1 MQQRTGEGFG
11 VMLKTVG
18 GGSNMEFELG
28 TGFLTMTDIDTGE
41 QFDLGEVT
49 SMSLEQEIWSSS
61 AVPSKILNGFTNSA
75 TFSCEITTI
84 NQDLC
89 KLSPCLEFTTEGET
103 PTLIQTRWHKKAR
116 IRKKWLKR
124 YGYKE
129 DKVKTIMKA
138 KHGEFNKETGEF
150 NIEIES
156 IEYIFKPYQLQRKV
170 RR

>member
-1 MQQRTGEGFG
+1 MG
-11 VMLKTVG
+11 
-18 GGSNMEFELG
+18 FELG
-28 TGFLTMTDIDTGE
+28 TGFLTMIDRDTGE

-49 SMSLEQEIWSSS
+49 PMEMEVEEWCNKEE
-61 AVPSKILNGFTNSA
+61 PSKTIKGFTNPA
-75 TFSCEITTI
+75 TFSCENTTI
-84 NQDLC
+84 HQDLFNELC
-89 KLSPCLEFTTEGET
+89 KPSTSLGFTIEGET
-103 PTLIQTRWHKKAR
+103 PILIQARWHKKAR

-138 KHGEFNKETGEF
+138 KYGEFNKETGEC

-156 IEYIFKPYQLQRKV
+156 IEYVFKPYQLQREV